1 MVSGS
6 SVTSEPTTFLRGTV
20 PLRYGDVDRQGHVN
34 NSSVLQIVESA
45 RVTLWRLAGL
55 PDSPG
60 QVIRQQS
67 IEYLA
72 PIHAGHDAVVVEHWC
87 ARIGRTS
94 YVLEFRVLDRDG
106 EVFCR
111 GSVVLVAVDAAG
123 VPHAIPAALKTILVS
138 LDGRPADRTVV
149 PAT

>member
-1 MVSGS
+1 MTVEQST
-6 SVTSEPTTFLRGTV
+6 VLRSTV

-34 NSSVLQIVESA
+34 NSAVLQIVESA
-45 RVTLWRLAGL
+45 RVALWKRAGL

-60 QVIRQQS
+60 QVIRQQA

-106 EVFCR
+106 QEFCR

-123 VPHAIPAALKTILVS
+123 VPEAIPAALKTILAS
-138 LDGRPADRTVV
+138 LDGRPADRTIV
-149 PAT
+149 PAI

>member
-1 MVSGS
+1 M
-6 SVTSEPTTFLRGTV
+6 TFEQSTVLRATI

-45 RVTLWRLAGL
+45 RIALWKRAGL
-55 PDSPG
+55 PESPG
-60 QVIRQQS
+60 QVIRQQA

-72 PIHAGHDAVVVEHWC
+72 PIHAGHDVVVVEHWC

-106 EVFCR
+106 GTFCR
-111 GSVVLVAVDAAG
+111 GSVVLVAVDAVGIPHEIPPTLRSILESLAG
-123 VPHAIPAALKTILVS
+123 ATGRVP
-138 LDGRPADRTVV
+138 G
-149 PAT
+149 